1 MIDPD
6 DDLRQT
12 FQRWRAQDA
21 EAAPAYREF
30 PATPSAS
37 TASFP
42 HFRPVMILGVASLL
56 VLLSLTF
63 WFARPQP
70 ITTLAEALP
79 APLLAP
85 PPAGGFSLPGPSHLL
100 SQTSPSDF
108 LFPPSN
114 SHLHFP

>member
-12 FQRWRAQDA
+12 FQRWRTQEA

-30 PATPSAS
+30 PAPPSAS
-37 TASFP
+37 AASFP
-42 HFRPVMILGVASLL
+42 YIRPVMILGVASLL
-56 VLLSLTF
+56 VTLGLAF
-63 WFARPQP
+63 WLPLRRPM
-70 ITTLAEALP
+70 TTLAEALP

-114 SHLHFP
+114 SHLQFP